1 MRDLRTM
8 IRAHL
13 IQPEGYVGATH
24 SDHLASS
31 AGISPDKVIRLN
43 ANENPYDPLPE
54 LAAALNNLP
63 IHEYP
68 DQDLVRI
75 RRDLS
80 EYTGRPPEQII
91 AGSGSDEIIELLT
104 TLFIEP
110 GETIIDCPP
119 TFGMYEFCA
128 RIAEAQLIAVE
139 RLDDWEIDTEATID
153 AIEANSAKMLFVAS
167 PNNPTGNSMPEE
179 QARAILRTGVVLV
192 VDETYYE
199 FCDESLVGL
208 LDEYENLMILRSF
221 SKWAGIAGLRIGYA
235 IGSELIVSHL
245 MTIKQPYNVNI
256 AAEAAALAAL
266 SNLDPLR
273 DRIRT
278 LVSERER
285 LEHAIDHIDGIT
297 YSPSDANFLLL
308 QFDDFSGEE
317 AYGFLAQ
324 RGIFTRRFG
333 SPRLVHSL
341 RLSVGTPAQNDI
353 VLDALRELA
362 SQKGRPQG

>member
-1 MRDLRTM
+1 M
-8 IRAHL
+8 RAHL
-13 IQPEGYVGATH
+13 VQPEGYVGAAH

-31 AGISPDKVIRLN
+31 AGISPDQVIRLN
-43 ANENPYDPLPE
+43 ANENPYEPLPE
-54 LAAALNNLP
+54 LTAALSDLP

-75 RRDLS
+75 RQALS

-128 RIAEAQLIAVE
+128 RIAEAQLVAVD
-139 RLDDWEIDTEATID
+139 RADDWEIDTEATIT
-153 AIEANSAKMLFVAS
+153 AIEANSAKILFVAS
-167 PNNPTGNSMPEE
+167 PNNPTGNSMPED
-179 QARAILRTGVVLV
+179 QARAILATGVVLV

-199 FCDESLVGL
+199 FCGETLADL
-208 LDEYENLMILRSF
+208 LDEYENLVILRSF

-235 IGSELIVSHL
+235 IGSELIISHL

-266 SNLDPLR
+266 DNLDPLG
-273 DRIRT
+273 DRIRI
-278 LVSERER
+278 LLSERKK
-285 LEHAIDHIDGIT
+285 LEQAIDEIDGIT

-308 QFDDFSGEE
+308 KFDGFSGDE

-324 RGIFTRRFG
+324 RGIFARQFS
-333 SPRLVHSL
+333 SPRLERSI
-341 RLSVGTPAQNDI
+341 RLSVGTPAQNEI
-353 VLDALRELA
+353 VLAALRELV
-362 SQKGRPQG
+362 S